1 MLMPNYSRKNRNA
14 ILHASPQSGG
24 HRQVNI
30 STRIAIITF
39 PIRHSPLVVFLH
51 WLDPRSYKMPSSGMT
66 CYDSPFAIEAHVA
79 RSFELTN
86 GMHPKA
92 LRMSSGPDVDGLS
105 AITMYVVR
113 RSPSFHR

>member
-1 MLMPNYSRKNRNA
+1 
-14 ILHASPQSGG
+14 
-24 HRQVNI
+24 
-30 STRIAIITF
+30 
-39 PIRHSPLVVFLH
+39 
-51 WLDPRSYKMPSSGMT
+51 MPSSRMT

-105 AITMYVVR
+105 AIAMYVVR
-113 RSPSFHR
+113 RSPSFHGAPSGGGIVEGLGLDDDW

>member
-1 MLMPNYSRKNRNA
+1 
-14 ILHASPQSGG
+14 
-24 HRQVNI
+24 
-30 STRIAIITF
+30 
-39 PIRHSPLVVFLH
+39 
-51 WLDPRSYKMPSSGMT
+51 MPSSGMT

-105 AITMYVVR
+105 AITMYVEL
-113 RSPSFHR
+113 